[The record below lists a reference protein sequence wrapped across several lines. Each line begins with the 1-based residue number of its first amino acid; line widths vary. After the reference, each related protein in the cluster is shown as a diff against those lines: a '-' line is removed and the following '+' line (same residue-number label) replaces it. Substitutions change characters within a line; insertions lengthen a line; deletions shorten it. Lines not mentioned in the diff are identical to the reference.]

1 MLLLVMAASVGVG
14 TAASLQVGTNPLSK
28 VYDLM
33 DELVA
38 KINKEGEAE
47 AKAYKEY
54 FEWCDD
60 MSKNAGFEIKTAEA
74 KKEKLESQIGEL
86 TSSITVSVAKIEEL
100 VAAIAAD
107 DSELKDATTVREKEA
122 ADFAKNEAE

>member
-1 MLLLVMAASVGVG
+1 MG
-14 TAASLQVGTNPLSK
+14 GTNPLSK

-38 KINKEGEAE
+38 KIHGEGDAE

-54 FEWCDD
+54 FAWCDD

-74 KKEKLESQIGEL
+74 KKEKLESKIGEL
-86 TSSITVSVAKIEEL
+86 TSSITVSTSKIDEL

-107 DSELKDATTVREKEA
+107 DTELKDATAVRDKE
-122 ADFAKNEAE
+122 